1 MQFIRKTSYSK
12 SIIGFLI
19 KLLNKIY
26 LSIIVILFFSMVN
39 SFSENEPVDIWNID
53 KEQIQENSEDK
64 ELITTTESD
73 LESEKVDVFNMQTK
87 DNIDTIKFDET
98 LNSKEIKII
107 GLYDP
112 EDFGLKIDMWSNS
125 NGDQLK
131 YLFSNLAKINLS
143 RDASELMNIVLL
155 TNAYYPKKN
164 ISEKDFLASFS
175 TGVYQREI
183 IRPNMVNT
191 FEDLVYSVTTSWCML
206 HHLDNAE
213 NIGPN
218 SIEGLRENSDSD
230 NENVGLNE
238 NHARELLELHTLS
251 PEGKYSQKDVI
262 EMAKVMTGWRHLWN
276 NKKLEAGPIKFQPEY
291 HEQGPYKI
299 LGKIYDIKDFNTVNQ
314 GKELGIVIKDL
325 ANHPATIRHVAR
337 KLCQHYICDE
347 PTEEMIA
354 SIVKKWKQNDGNLI
368 EVHKSTMEAVFDY
381 GSNYQKFSMPELWLL
396 QNSRMLGLNYIYLFP
411 KGFEFNGSRP
421 SRSHRLVKDILW
433 EIGHPIYRAKQ
444 PNGFIDLE
452 DEWLSPELIIRS
464 LAAARRFADITKP
477 NVSYDQDYFFNVI
490 EKNFDQPENLLNLM
504 KDPVFYADRF
514 AIFAN
519 SPEVM
524 RV

>member
-1 MQFIRKTSYSK
+1 MKKNFFRKVAFGLSPNEKINEDPLNWAKQQFDTVPKFVWEKKLPNLEEQRDRYGKWVYEDRKVLREKYK
-12 SIIGFLI
+12 NDRLA
-19 KLLNKIY
+19 Y
-26 LSIIVILFFSMVN
+26 
-39 SFSENEPVDIWNID
+39 E
-53 KEQIQENSEDK
+53 KE
-64 ELITTTESD
+64 
-73 LESEKVDVFNMQTK
+73 K
-87 DNIDTIKFDET
+87 DNLRVITGEKFFEPLELSVRHST
-98 LNSKEIKII
+98 ALA
-107 GLYDP
+107 
-112 EDFGLKIDMWSNS
+112 SNS
-125 NGDQLK
+125 PAFERMWHFCN
-131 YLFSNLAKINLS
+131 FFA
-143 RDASELMNIVLL
+143 
-155 TNAYYPKKN
+155 

-238 NHARELLELHTLS
+238 NHARELLEFHTLS

-347 PTEEMIA
+347 PTDEMIA
-354 SIVKKWKQNDGNLI
+354 SIVQK
-368 EVHKSTMEAVFDY
+368 ME
-381 GSNYQKFSMPELWLL
+381 
-396 QNSRMLGLNYIYLFP
+396 
-411 KGFEFNGSRP
+411 
-421 SRSHRLVKDILW
+421 
-433 EIGHPIYRAKQ
+433 
-444 PNGFIDLE
+444 
-452 DEWLSPELIIRS
+452 
-464 LAAARRFADITKP
+464 TK
-477 NVSYDQDYFFNVI
+477 
-490 EKNFDQPENLLNLM
+490 
-504 KDPVFYADRF
+504 
-514 AIFAN
+514 
-519 SPEVM
+519 
-524 RV
+524 